1 MQKRIEILE
10 CKVVKKQKT
19 LMQVDTKASE
29 EKKEHLN
36 SMEDVKCYHHILI
49 DTKEQYWVDVETFV
63 NVA

>member
-1 MQKRIEILE
+1 MMQKRIEILE

-29 EKKEHLN
+29 EKKKHLN

-49 DTKEQYWVDVETFV
+49 DTKEQY
-63 NVA
+63 